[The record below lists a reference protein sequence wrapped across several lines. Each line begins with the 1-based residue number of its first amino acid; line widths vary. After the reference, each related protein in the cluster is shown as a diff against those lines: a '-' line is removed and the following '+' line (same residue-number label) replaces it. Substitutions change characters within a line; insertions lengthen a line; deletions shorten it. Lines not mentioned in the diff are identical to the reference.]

1 MSRRQSRDESHG
13 VRKLQKF
20 FINSSS
26 FHRNEITT
34 SLTYEE
40 LLPFIIDP
48 SWIRLRKICFTS
60 CWIVFFVILL
70 AACISSHQS
79 MSKMSCNITTRSDNV
94 PFNTAAAGMEEN
106 AQGILS
112 IVLNNM
118 NSTVVT

>member
-1 MSRRQSRDESHG
+1 MGSLGSLCFLLNQ
-13 VRKLQKF
+13 LNF
-20 FINSSS
+20 NFIGYS
-26 FHRNEITT
+26 NEITT

-40 LLPFIIDP
+40 LLPFLIDP

-79 MSKMSCNITTRSDNV
+79 MSKMSCGIMTRGDNESV
-94 PFNTAAAGMEEN
+94 QPYNVAPTGVQDG

-112 IVLNNM
+112 IVLNSM
-118 NSTVVT
+118 NATVIT